1 VNLAVLGG
9 TFDPI
14 HKGHLMVAEE
24 VRRRLAPAEVVFVP
38 AGQPWLKADRRISRV
53 EDRVEMV
60 RRAIQGNP
68 HYSLSTAETERQ
80 GPTYTVDTIREL
92 RSQVSAQDELYFII
106 GWDNLL
112 DLPRW
117 REPAE
122 LISLCKLVAVPR
134 IGFRVPDAATLEKLI
149 PGLSGRVILLD
160 KPEID
165 ISASVIR
172 ERVRR
177 GLPINE
183 LVPPSVAEYIAERG
197 LYKKSS
203 PLAGHDRG
211 VRSDD

>member
-1 VNLAVLGG
+1 MNIAVLGG

-14 HKGHLMVAEE
+14 HNGHLLVAGVVKE
-24 VRRRLAPAEVVFVP
+24 RLAPAEIVFMP
-38 AGQPWLKADRRISRV
+38 AGQPWLKSERSISPV

-60 RRAIQGNP
+60 RRAIAGNP
-68 HYSLSTAETERQ
+68 AYSLSDVETARS

-92 RSQVSAQDELYFII
+92 KARISPQDELYFIL

-117 REPAE
+117 HEPQE

-134 IGFRVPDAATLEKLI
+134 IGYRVPDNATLEKLL
-149 PGLSGRVILLD
+149 PGLSERVILLD

-172 ERVRR
+172 ERV
-177 GLPINE
+177 GLGLSLNY
-183 LVPPSVAEYIAERG
+183 LVPAAVEAYIKEKG
-197 LYKKSS
+197 LYK
-203 PLAGHDRG
+203 
-211 VRSDD
+211 

>member
-1 VNLAVLGG
+1 MNIAVLGG

-14 HKGHLMVAEE
+14 HNGHLLVAGVVKE
-24 VRRRLAPAEVVFVP
+24 RLAPAEIVFMP
-38 AGQPWLKADRRISRV
+38 AGQPWLKSERIISPV

-60 RRAIQGNP
+60 RRAIAGNP
-68 HYSLSTAETERQ
+68 AYSLSDVETARS

-92 RSQVSAQDELYFII
+92 KGRILPQDELYFIL

-117 REPAE
+117 HKPQE

-134 IGFRVPDAATLEKLI
+134 IGYRVPDNATLEKLL
-149 PGLSGRVILLD
+149 PGLSERVILLD

-172 ERVRR
+172 ERV
-177 GLPINE
+177 GLGLSLNY
-183 LVPPSVAEYIAERG
+183 LVPAAVEAYIKEKG
-197 LYKKSS
+197 LYK
-203 PLAGHDRG
+203 
-211 VRSDD
+211 

>member
-1 VNLAVLGG
+1 MNIAALGG

-14 HKGHLMVAEE
+14 HSGHLIVAEVVSE
-24 VRRRLAPAEVVFVP
+24 RLAPAEVIFVP
-38 AGQPWLKADRRISRV
+38 AGQPWLKSQRPISPA

-60 RRAIQGNP
+60 RLAIRGKR
-68 HYSLSTAETERQ
+68 HYRLSTAEIERR

-92 RSQVSAQDELYFII
+92 KSRISPQDELYFIL

-117 REPAE
+117 HNPDE
-122 LISLCKLVAVPR
+122 LISLCKLIAVPR
-134 IGFRVPDAATLEKLI
+134 IGFHVPDEATLEKLI
-149 PGLSGRVILLD
+149 PGLSRRVIMMD

-177 GLPINE
+177 GLSISH
-183 LVPPSVAEYIAERG
+183 LVPPAVGKYIKEKG
-197 LYKKSS
+197 LYKTSS
-203 PLAGHDRG
+203 PLAGED
-211 VRSDD
+211 

>member
-1 VNLAVLGG
+1 VNIAVLGG

-14 HKGHLMVAEE
+14 HNGHLLVAGVVKE
-24 VRRRLAPAEVVFVP
+24 RLAPAEIVFMP
-38 AGQPWLKADRRISRV
+38 AGQPWLKSERIISPV

-60 RRAIQGNP
+60 RRAIAGNP
-68 HYSLSTAETERQ
+68 AYSLSDVETARS

-92 RSQVSAQDELYFII
+92 KGRILPQDELYFIL

-117 REPAE
+117 HKPQE

-134 IGFRVPDAATLEKLI
+134 IGYRVPDNATLEKLL
-149 PGLSGRVILLD
+149 PGLSERVILLD

-172 ERVRR
+172 ERV
-177 GLPINE
+177 GLGLSLNY
-183 LVPPSVAEYIAERG
+183 LVPAAVEAYLKEKG
-197 LYKKSS
+197 LYK
-203 PLAGHDRG
+203 
-211 VRSDD
+211 

>member
-1 VNLAVLGG
+1 VNIAVLGG

-14 HKGHLMVAEE
+14 HNGHLLVAGVVKE
-24 VRRRLAPAEVVFVP
+24 RLAPAEIVFMP
-38 AGQPWLKADRRISRV
+38 AGQPWLKSERIISPV

-60 RRAIQGNP
+60 RRAIAGNP
-68 HYSLSTAETERQ
+68 AYSLSDVETARS

-92 RSQVSAQDELYFII
+92 KGRILPQDELYFIL

-117 REPAE
+117 HKPQE

-134 IGFRVPDAATLEKLI
+134 IGYRVPDNATLEKLL
-149 PGLSGRVILLD
+149 PGLSERVILLD

-172 ERVRR
+172 ERV
-177 GLPINE
+177 GLGLSLNY
-183 LVPPSVAEYIAERG
+183 LVPAAVEAYIKEKG
-197 LYKKSS
+197 LYK
-203 PLAGHDRG
+203 
-211 VRSDD
+211 